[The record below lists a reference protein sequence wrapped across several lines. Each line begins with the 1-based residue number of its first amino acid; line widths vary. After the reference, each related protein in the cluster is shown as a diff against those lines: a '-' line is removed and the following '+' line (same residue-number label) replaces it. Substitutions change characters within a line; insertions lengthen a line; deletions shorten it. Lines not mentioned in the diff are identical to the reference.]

1 MANGPESPSAAAR
14 HRSSDNLSADLS
26 ATASTVDRVPWT
38 PLHASLG
45 EPSGVLDFPLIERAC
60 AESVPERTDLDWKRQ
75 LPLTATKADAK
86 AKQAQQL
93 ELAKDI
99 AAMANSGGGMI
110 VYGVQETTQAGT
122 SAAESIVGVGTVD
135 EGTTRDIRRV
145 AGNLIYPP
153 VVGLDLL
160 PLGPDDDPEGG
171 VLVLLVP
178 DSVDRPHLVHPS
190 NGHDWFGAPYRHGP
204 DTEWMV
210 ERQLAAAYT
219 ERERGR
225 RRRIDDFDT
234 RFTEF
239 TESLD
244 QSSDLR
250 WVVAFAI
257 PDQPNTRSRT
267 LTQREG
273 NAIIERAWASPLTH
287 GFAAADLTRE
297 VQTRR
302 GLRRFT
308 RAGHRT
314 ISAAGSAK
322 ARARVEIHGDGTVA
336 VAFTRDGALFG
347 EGQQRTQVPIVDIE
361 ATALDFLALLL
372 AVRGALGLSGD
383 YTARLTVRPAT
394 QIFRR
399 SDPVV
404 GGAFMPW
411 DGQRVYGYRPV
422 DGPIIGTADRREL
435 ISSWLDIVTDA
446 VNQAGASCS
455 LDPVEI
461 ENSMLFAE

>member
-1 MANGPESPSAAAR
+1 M
-14 HRSSDNLSADLS
+14 
-26 ATASTVDRVPWT
+26 
-38 PLHASLG
+38 
-45 EPSGVLDFPLIERAC
+45 
-60 AESVPERTDLDWKRQ
+60 PERTDLDWKRK
-75 LPLTATKADAK
+75 LPLTAPKDEAK

-122 SAAESIVGVGTVD
+122 SAAETIVGVGTVD
-135 EGTTRDIRRV
+135 EDTIRDIRRV

-160 PLGPDDDPEGG
+160 PLAPNDDPEAG

-178 DSVDRPHLVHPS
+178 DSTDRPHLVHPS
-190 NGHDWFGAPYRHGP
+190 NGQDWFGAPYRHGP

-219 ERERGR
+219 ERESGR
-225 RRRIDDFDT
+225 RRRIEEFDT

-239 TESLD
+239 IDSLD
-244 QSSDLR
+244 QSTDLR
-250 WVVAFAI
+250 WVVAFAV
-257 PDQPNTRSRT
+257 PDQPNTRTRT
-267 LTQREG
+267 LTQG
-273 NAIIERAWASPLTH
+273 KANAIIERAWASPLTH
-287 GFAAADLTRE
+287 GFAAADLTRD
-297 VQTRR
+297 VHTRR

-372 AVRGALGLSGD
+372 VERGALGMSGD
-383 YTARLTVRPAT
+383 YTARLAVCPPT

-399 SDPVV
+399 SDPTVD
-404 GGAFMPW
+404 GAFVPW

-422 DGPIIGTADRREL
+422 DGPVIGTAGRHEL
-435 ISSWLDIVTDA
+435 ISSWFDIVTDA

-455 LDPVEI
+455 LDAVGIDTALWLE
-461 ENSMLFAE
+461 E